1 MILEAF
7 GTPWL
12 ITETAFKTLIAIASR
27 DAFFSDFRRQ
37 ALEARDGAPLK
48 NAHAA
53 TTRGSVAVIPVVGPL
68 IRHADMFAEISG
80 ATSYASLRKDLQAAL
95 DSASVSSI
103 LFTIDSPGGEANGC
117 FELADAIYAA
127 RAVKPVRAYVGGMG
141 ASAAY
146 ALACAC
152 EDITCAASSELGS
165 IGVRAGF
172 LDASRAM
179 DAAGLKEWT
188 FVSSQS
194 PHKSFDVNVEDD
206 RGRLQVVLDDLAA
219 VFVGQVARNRDVGV
233 DVVLEKFGK
242 GDVMVGARA
251 VAAGLADKLGDFE
264 SVLAEMDNMTG
275 QPEVIRLSAQEN
287 RMTTKAAA
295 TSAPAPTASMQTS
308 KCDGCGTPMSGNSYC
323 QSCFDDDEDEDDEED
338 AKALGLDVKASAADR
353 RTRMVALVDFEK
365 YVLEAVGAKATAEAR
380 GKLGTVISDAAALPG
395 VKGELAGALATG
407 LTRDLRTTLEAG
419 LAAKTLS
426 LGRIQKAIPIVLRGE
441 QKKAWTEAMAKL
453 EEVKPETV
461 LNAACSVKLSADD
474 VAAIQEFA
482 KGADPIA
489 AAAFEEPPRDA
500 EGESAELDETAKII
514 KDAAAAARR
523 TLDRGMK
530 AAPTK

>member
-27 DAFFSDFRRQ
+27 DTFFADARKQ

-48 NAHAA
+48 NAREA
-53 TTRGSVAVIPVVGPL
+53 TTRGSVCIIPVVGPL
-68 IRHADMFAEISG
+68 IRHADMFSEVSG
-80 ATSYASLRKDLQAAL
+80 VTSYAALRKDLQAAL
-95 DSASVSSI
+95 DSSSVSSI

-127 RAVKPVRAYVGGMG
+127 REQKPVRAYVGGMG

-152 EDITCAASSELGS
+152 EDITCAASAELGS

-194 PHKSFDVNVEDD
+194 PYKAFDVNVEDD
-206 RGRLQVVLDDLAA
+206 RSRLQLVLDDLAG
-219 VFVGQVARNRDVGV
+219 VFVERVARNRGV
-233 DVVLEKFGK
+233 SVDQVLEKFGK

-251 VAAGLADKLGDFE
+251 VAAGLGDRLGDFE
-264 SVLAEMDNMTG
+264 GVLAEMNNMTG
-275 QPEVIRLSAQEN
+275 RPELIRLSAQEN
-287 RMTTKAAA
+287 RMTTKTAI
-295 TSAPAPTASMQTS
+295 SAPTPAASMSTS
-308 KCDGCGTPMSGNSYC
+308 KCDACGSQMSGNAYC
-323 QSCFDDDEDEDDEED
+323 QGCFDDDSDDDDDED
-338 AKALGLDVKASAADR
+338 AKALGLEPKTSADAR
-353 RTRMVALVDFEK
+353 RARMTALADFEK
-365 YVLEAVGAKATAEAR
+365 YVLEAFGTKSTAEAR
-380 GKLGTVISDAAALPG
+380 GKLGNAITDAAALPAA
-395 VKGELAGALATG
+395 KADLEAALAIG
-407 LTRDLRTTLEAG
+407 LNRDLRATLEAG
-419 LAAKTLS
+419 LAAKTMS

-441 QKKAWTEAMAKL
+441 QKKAWTEAMAKI

-461 LNAACSVKLSADD
+461 LAAACSVKLSADD
-474 VAAIQEFA
+474 VLAIQEFA

-489 AAAFEEPPRDA
+489 ATAFEEPPRDA
-500 EGESAELDETAKII
+500 KAESAELDKDAQTI
-514 KDAAAAARR
+514 KNAAAAARK